1 MITDFVD
8 ILKEVNKERS
18 FDELGDRSK
27 YIGSSDVSGCPR
39 RTVLSKLNHVD
50 HNTETVIRFER
61 GKIAELMFE
70 PVFKKLIEM
79 KDIVDFRPQFDIAY
93 ADNEHFKAHIDFL
106 IKNTDNS
113 FTVVEMKTVS
123 NIPEKPY
130 DSWMNQVCWQLGL
143 LKSQYPNVNVFG
155 SVLILDLNTGLYKY
169 NNSIE
174 FNQYLFDNVL
184 KPKAELILD
193 SLKSNTLP
201 RCEPDGLCAYC
212 PFTKD
217 CPAMQIKDKDYL
229 QIQDA
234 DLEQQIAELK
244 SKQEY
249 VKELDKEI
257 KQLNNI
263 IKPMAVKV
271 GKFNVGKYYVSAK
284 SYVSSKF
291 DTDAFKQSDP
301 DGYKKYLK
309 ELEQVRLTI
318 KEVK

>member
-1 MITDFVD
+1 MVTDFVD
-8 ILKEVNKERS
+8 ILKDINKERS

-39 RTVLSKLNHVD
+39 RTVLSKLNNVEHD
-50 HNTETVIRFER
+50 TETVIRFER

-70 PVFKKLIEM
+70 PVFKKLIEL
-79 KDIVDFRPQFDIAY
+79 KDIVDFRSQFDISY

-113 FTVVEMKTVS
+113 FTIVEMKTVS

-143 LKSQYPNVNVFG
+143 LKSRYPNVSVFG
-155 SVLILDLNTGLYKY
+155 SILILDLNTGLYKY
-169 NNSIE
+169 HSSIE
-174 FNQYLFDNVL
+174 FNKYLFDNAL
-184 KPKAELILD
+184 KPKAELILK
-193 SLKSNTLP
+193 SLETGELP
-201 RCEPDGLCAYC
+201 DCEPDGLCAYC

-217 CPAMQIKDKDYL
+217 CPAMQPNDKEYL
-229 QIQDA
+229 IVNDA

-244 SKQEY
+244 SKQDY
-249 VKELDKEI
+249 AKELDKEI
-257 KQLNNI
+257 KQLSNI
-263 IKPMAVKV
+263 VKPIAAKL
-271 GKFNVGKYYVSAK
+271 GKFNVGRYYVSAK
-284 SYVSSKF
+284 TYTTNKF
-291 DTDAFKQSDP
+291 DAEAFKKSDP